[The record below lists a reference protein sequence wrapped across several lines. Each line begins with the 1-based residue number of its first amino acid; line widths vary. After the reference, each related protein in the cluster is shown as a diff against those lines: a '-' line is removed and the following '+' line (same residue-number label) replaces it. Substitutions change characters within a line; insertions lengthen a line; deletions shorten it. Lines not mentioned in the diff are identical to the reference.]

1 VREVN
6 HRIEK
11 ASAQSRLMQGDI
23 KNLER
28 FIDVKKDSDVKMQL
42 VLESFKDRIIEKFRN
57 ITD

>member
-1 VREVN
+1 
-6 HRIEK
+6 
-11 ASAQSRLMQGDI
+11 MQGDI